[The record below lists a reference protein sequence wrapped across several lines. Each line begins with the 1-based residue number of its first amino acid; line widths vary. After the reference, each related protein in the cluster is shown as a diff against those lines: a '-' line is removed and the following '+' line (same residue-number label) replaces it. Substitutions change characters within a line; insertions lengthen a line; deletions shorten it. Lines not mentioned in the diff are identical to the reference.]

1 MVSNKLQTAIFDPRA
16 GAKNGQLAHDGVDI
30 VHKNISLQLLPKIEH
45 IVVVVV
51 NNKLREDAVT
61 DHCRTMWRYYMTC
74 KIS

>member
-45 IVVVVV
+45 I
-51 NNKLREDAVT
+51 AVGDT
-61 DHCRTMWRYYMTC
+61 IY
-74 KIS
+74 